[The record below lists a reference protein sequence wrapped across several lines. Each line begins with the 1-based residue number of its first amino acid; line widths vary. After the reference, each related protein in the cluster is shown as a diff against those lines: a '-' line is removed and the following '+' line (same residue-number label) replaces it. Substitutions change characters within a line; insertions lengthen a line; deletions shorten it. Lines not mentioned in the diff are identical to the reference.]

1 MGLRLRMSAV
11 GLLGIALAIGLA
23 GSASAGPTVVE
34 HATGQSA
41 DDIRDYWT
49 PERMRAAEPI
59 EPPAAPEAATASNR
73 APDLYAQAPDQ
84 EIDPALDVTFPYRI
98 HGLLFIT
105 TSQGN
110 GTCSA
115 TVVKSFTANLLL
127 TAGHCVATPPLQW
140 HTNLLFVPAYRN
152 KVRPFG
158 SYPATKLG
166 APTLWLQEGDISF
179 DLGTVNLAPGPAGE
193 IQDVLG
199 ARGVTFNRRPKKYNG
214 NTFEIFGYPAKPDTF
229 YDGERPILCI
239 SPFQGFEDFTGSPVA
254 GPCHQQQGSS
264 GGGWVR
270 NGLVSSVVSH
280 GGCIIPSTAC
290 EITSGTYF
298 GDEAYKLWDKAAGS
312 VPKGRRK
319 RIKKCKAIDK
329 NSKRLNCL
337 NRAETYQPVPR

>member
-1 MGLRLRMSAV
+1 MSLRLRVGAI

-23 GSASAGPTVVE
+23 GSASAGSE
-34 HATGQSA
+34 QHATTDSSEHV
-41 DDIRDYWT
+41 RDYWT
-49 PERMRAAEPI
+49 AGRMRSAEAV
-59 EPPAAPEAATASNR
+59 EPPIAPEEATASNR
-73 APDLYAQAPDQ
+73 RPSLYSQAPDQ
-84 EIDPALDVTFPYRI
+84 EIDPALDVLFPYRI
-98 HGLLFIT
+98 HGRLFIST
-105 TSQGN
+105 PQGDAS
-110 GTCSA
+110 CSA
-115 TVVKSFTANLLL
+115 TVVRSFTANLLL
-127 TAGHCVATPPLQW
+127 TAGHCVATPPFQF
-140 HTNLLFVPAYRN
+140 HTNVLFVPAYRN
-152 KVRPFG
+152 GAAPFG
-158 SYPATKLG
+158 VYPATKLG

-179 DLGTVNLAPGPAGE
+179 DIGTVNVVPGPSGE
-193 IQDVLG
+193 IQEVLG
-199 ARGVTFNRRPKKYNG
+199 ARGVTFNQRSKKYNG
-214 NTFEIFGYPAKPDTF
+214 KTFEIFGYPAQPEAF

-298 GDEAYKLWDKAAGS
+298 GDEAYKLWDKGAGS